1 MREFVFTVE
10 YDAGVDR
17 LADAFIDHPDAMG
30 ASLACCV
37 TARNMWR
44 LDRLTGSP
52 AALDAVEACF
62 LDGRCN
68 ECIGH
73 EDCGATCQYEVL
85 RRTPG
90 SLTVYTFRPEVEHCH
105 SIPYLA
111 TSHLGDGLLFE
122 TTRTGDRYE
131 WRVLLRDGDSV
142 GGLYDALQS
151 DLRPG
156 VRLNLT
162 HLGTPDHW
170 CERAVTVAD
179 LPAEQREAL
188 IAAVDGGYYR
198 TPREATVADLADSLG
213 VPRSTLQYR
222 LQRAEAWLARAFV
235 DATR

>member
-10 YDAGVDR
+10 YDPGVDR
-17 LADAFIDHPDAMG
+17 LADVFIDHPSAMA

-37 TARNMWR
+37 TARNAWR
-44 LDRLTGSP
+44 LDRLTGSA
-52 AALDAVEACF
+52 AALDALSDCF

-73 EDCGATCQYEVL
+73 GNCGATCEYEVL
-85 RRTPG
+85 RRTPT
-90 SLTVYTFRPEVEHCH
+90 SMTVYTFRTEVTDCH

-111 TSHLGDGLLFE
+111 SDHLGDGLLFE
-122 TTRTGDRYE
+122 TVRTGDRYE
-131 WRVLLRDGDSV
+131 WRVLIRDDVHV
-142 GGLYDALQS
+142 GGLYDALQRG
-151 DLRPG
+151 LRDG
-156 VRLNLT
+156 VRLNLR
-162 HLGTPDHW
+162 HLGTPDRW

-179 LPAEQREAL
+179 LPAEQRAAL
-188 IAAVDGGYYR
+188 VAAVEGGYYE
-198 TPREATVADLADSLG
+198 TPREVTVGDLATELD